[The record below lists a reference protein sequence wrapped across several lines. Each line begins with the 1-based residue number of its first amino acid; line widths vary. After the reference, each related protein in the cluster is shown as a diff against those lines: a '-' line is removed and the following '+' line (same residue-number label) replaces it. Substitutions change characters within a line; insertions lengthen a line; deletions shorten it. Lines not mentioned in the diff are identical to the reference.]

1 MANTEIRRFQVTF
14 AARLDTLGHLL
25 NRAESAYGEDHSFLT
40 WRLAPDMFPFG
51 TQVAFTCNQP
61 RNFALWCA
69 GKAADNLDPNVTTVG
84 QARKYIAETQ
94 ALVAAVDCSD
104 AKLAES
110 ARVDLGPGIY
120 AELTGAGY
128 IHEFLLP
135 NFYFHLVTA
144 YAILRTAGLDLGKRD
159 YMQHLLPFVR
169 QG

>member
-1 MANTEIRRFQVTF
+1 MANAEIRHFQGIF
-14 AARLDTLGHLL
+14 ASRLDTLAHLL
-25 NRAESAYGEDHSFLT
+25 DRAESAYGADQSFLT

-69 GKAADNLDPNVTTVG
+69 GNAADNLDPNVTTLE
-84 QARKYIAETQ
+84 QARKYIAETKS
-94 ALVAAVDCSD
+94 LVAQADCGD
-104 AKLAES
+104 AKLAEMT
-110 ARVDLGPGIY
+110 RVDLGPGIY
-120 AELTGAGY
+120 AELTGTGY
-128 IHEFLLP
+128 INEFLLP

-144 YAILRTAGLDLGKRD
+144 YGILRAAGLELGKRD